1 MEITIGG
8 ISATAEFVRYSR
20 PSWGIKGWL
29 HPMYR
34 ITITGPNGASETF
47 AFWASHQDYLDGKK
61 SLGAADVA
69 AAVSCILEDGYHAYD
84 SPADFASEYGYEIDE
99 AERLLGECAE
109 TATKLE
115 SIGFSAND
123 MLDIGALARDIGEAG
138 A

>member
-47 AFWASHQDYLDGKK
+47 TFWASHQDYLDRKTALTTAQ
-61 SLGAADVA
+61 LGD
-69 AAVSCILEDGYHAYD
+69 AVSCILEDGYNAYD

-115 SIGFSAND
+115 RIGFSVMD
-123 MLDIGALARDIGEAG
+123 MTDIGALARDIGEAE